1 VIRAALFTLLLAA
14 WALWVATHAQAAPP
28 ENSDQRLA
36 PWYQGLKQPGS
47 GVSCCSIADC
57 RQVDYRVAGGH
68 YEAMIESRW
77 MPVPDDKV
85 LRNTPNPTGR
95 GVVCYTP
102 WQGILCFVSAAET

>member
-1 VIRAALFTLLLAA
+1 MIRFVASAAFLTIAA
-14 WALWVATHAQAAPP
+14 HAIAAPP
-28 ENSDQRLA
+28 ENADQRLA

-68 YEAMIESRW
+68 YEALIESRW
-77 MPVPDDKV
+77 TLVPDDKV
-85 LRNTPNPTGR
+85 LQHEWNPTGHA
-95 GVVCYTP
+95 VVCYTP